1 MIDDELELTRLH
13 DWQVRGL
20 RPFEETTGV
29 DSRLTPRIRNVGS
42 VAHQPAGFD
51 KLALRNCSGELVN
64 RRQLNAFVTPGHEEG
79 IAAGDDDAG
88 PLAQASVRPTSEL
101 PA

>member
-1 MIDDELELTRLH
+1 VINDQLELRRLH

-20 RPFEETTGV
+20 RPFEDATGV

-51 KLALRNCSGELVN
+51 KLALRKCRGELVE
-64 RRQLNAFVTPGHEEG
+64 RRQLNDLDTPAHEER
-79 IAAGDDDAG
+79 IAADEEGVG
-88 PLAQASVRPTSEL
+88 PLA
-101 PA
+101 